1 MGLPKCVTG
10 RPMWCRTEPNEGPH
24 LDPPDLTRWH
34 TLCPHVSLSSHTHT
48 YQHRHHTQKIYSPG
62 GSIHSPLA
70 YTHSRASLAVTSYS
84 SLSRPLP
91 FLVLSLPRPPS
102 PRRPLYPCLSRIR
115 NTHTYLSRPRQMHQL
130 HIHTCYIT
138 YPIDL
143 KSPLFTFISHTTF
156 LLNKVWPKNY
166 FRVSTY
172 IQHYKVIWRSTNAN
186 LHCMVPTM
194 IFIPHCEFVY
204 FYTIYKVSHNKEKRR
219 ASLSPSH
226 TPLYAPFTYAH
237 KTISRSSKSKPP
249 ENSRMFHLSLAIYA
263 MTIIVFEAKA
273 RYIHWTSESTHYGHH
288 LRLVVIIQSRAH
300 RTTLYLLMTWLV
312 DQLNAPRGTSSV
324 ASHYL
329 TTIVPTCRLVSTLH
343 LHSYK
348 IHKIHSYKKQS
359 WWWWCACH
367 PAI

>member
-1 MGLPKCVTG
+1 
-10 RPMWCRTEPNEGPH
+10 
-24 LDPPDLTRWH
+24 
-34 TLCPHVSLSSHTHT
+34 
-48 YQHRHHTQKIYSPG
+48 
-62 GSIHSPLA
+62 
-70 YTHSRASLAVTSYS
+70 
-84 SLSRPLP
+84 
-91 FLVLSLPRPPS
+91 
-102 PRRPLYPCLSRIR
+102 
-115 NTHTYLSRPRQMHQL
+115 MHQL

-226 TPLYAPFTYAH
+226 TPPLRPFHVRTQ
-237 KTISRSSKSKPP
+237 TISRSSESKPLAH
-249 ENSRMFHLSLAIYA
+249 SRMFHLSLAIYTV
-263 MTIIVFEAKA
+263 TIIVFEAKA
-273 RYIHWTSESTHYGHH
+273 RYVHWTSESTHYGHH

-300 RTTLYLLMTWLV
+300 RTTLYLLMT
-312 DQLNAPRGTSSV
+312 
-324 ASHYL
+324 
-329 TTIVPTCRLVSTLH
+329 
-343 LHSYK
+343 
-348 IHKIHSYKKQS
+348 
-359 WWWWCACH
+359 
-367 PAI
+367 

>member
-1 MGLPKCVTG
+1 
-10 RPMWCRTEPNEGPH
+10 
-24 LDPPDLTRWH
+24 
-34 TLCPHVSLSSHTHT
+34 
-48 YQHRHHTQKIYSPG
+48 
-62 GSIHSPLA
+62 
-70 YTHSRASLAVTSYS
+70 
-84 SLSRPLP
+84 
-91 FLVLSLPRPPS
+91 
-102 PRRPLYPCLSRIR
+102 
-115 NTHTYLSRPRQMHQL
+115 MHQL

-156 LLNKVWPKNY
+156 LLKVWSKNY

-172 IQHYKVIWRSTNAN
+172 IQHYKVIWRSTSAN

-226 TPLYAPFTYAH
+226 TPLYAHFTYAR

-249 ENSRMFHLSLAIYA
+249 ENSRVFHLSLAIYA

-273 RYIHWTSESTHYGHH
+273 RYVHWTSKSTHYGHH

-300 RTTLYLLMTWLV
+300 RTTLYLLMT
-312 DQLNAPRGTSSV
+312 
-324 ASHYL
+324 
-329 TTIVPTCRLVSTLH
+329 
-343 LHSYK
+343 
-348 IHKIHSYKKQS
+348 
-359 WWWWCACH
+359 
-367 PAI
+367 

>member
-1 MGLPKCVTG
+1 
-10 RPMWCRTEPNEGPH
+10 
-24 LDPPDLTRWH
+24 
-34 TLCPHVSLSSHTHT
+34 
-48 YQHRHHTQKIYSPG
+48 
-62 GSIHSPLA
+62 
-70 YTHSRASLAVTSYS
+70 
-84 SLSRPLP
+84 
-91 FLVLSLPRPPS
+91 
-102 PRRPLYPCLSRIR
+102 
-115 NTHTYLSRPRQMHQL
+115 MHQL

-143 KSPLFTFISHTTF
+143 KSHLFTFISHTTF

-288 LRLVVIIQSRAH
+288 LCLVVIIQSRAH
-300 RTTLYLLMTWLV
+300 RTTLYLLKTWLV

>member
-1 MGLPKCVTG
+1 MRHGPTNVAQDGTERRASP
-10 RPMWCRTEPNEGPH
+10 RPTGPH
-24 LDPPDLTRWH
+24 GVTPTHINTDT
-34 TLCPHVSLSSHTHT
+34 THT
-48 YQHRHHTQKIYSPG
+48 KKFSWCLYSLPPCIYTLKG
-62 GSIHSPLA
+62 ME
-70 YTHSRASLAVTSYS
+70 SLVVMSYS
-84 SLSRPLP
+84 SLSLDHSHCSCYLSHAPL
-91 FLVLSLPRPPS
+91 
-102 PRRPLYPCLSRIR
+102 RPLYPCLSRIR
-115 NTHTYLSRPRQMHQL
+115 NTHTYLSRPCQMHQL

-172 IQHYKVIWRSTNAN
+172 IQHYNVISRSTNAN

-226 TPLYAPFTYAH
+226 TPPYAPFTYAH

-273 RYIHWTSESTHYGHH
+273 WYVHWTSESTHYGHH

-329 TTIVPTCRLVSTLH
+329 TTIGPTRRHVWEWKQTIKKILDGGSKSWPRAQRTRWPCIGMLSRLF
-343 LHSYK
+343 
-348 IHKIHSYKKQS
+348 
-359 WWWWCACH
+359 
-367 PAI
+367 

>member
-1 MGLPKCVTG
+1 MRHGPTNVAQDGTEWRASA
-10 RPMWCRTEPNEGPH
+10 RPTGPH
-24 LDPPDLTRWH
+24 AVTHPLPPRLIIFSH
-34 TLCPHVSLSSHTHT
+34 PHIPTQT
-48 YQHRHHTQKIYSPG
+48 PHTQKISPG
-62 GSIHSPLA
+62 ASIPPLA
-70 YTHSRASLAVTSYS
+70 YTHSREWNLSSIIFV
-84 SLSRPLP
+84 SLSLDHSH
-91 FLVLSLPRPPS
+91 FSCYLSHA

-219 ASLSPSH
+219 ASLSIAYPPC
-226 TPLYAPFTYAH
+226 TPL
-237 KTISRSSKSKPP
+237 
-249 ENSRMFHLSLAIYA
+249 SRMHTKLSPGPLKVSPQKIHACFI
-263 MTIIVFEAKA
+263 FLS
-273 RYIHWTSESTHYGHH
+273 RYMQWRS
-288 LRLVVIIQSRAH
+288 
-300 RTTLYLLMTWLV
+300 LYLKRKHDTYIGLQNPLITV
-312 DQLNAPRGTSSV
+312 
-324 ASHYL
+324 
-329 TTIVPTCRLVSTLH
+329 TIYV
-343 LHSYK
+343 
-348 IHKIHSYKKQS
+348 
-359 WWWWCACH
+359 
-367 PAI
+367 

>member
-1 MGLPKCVTG
+1 M
-10 RPMWCRTEPNEGPH
+10 
-24 LDPPDLTRWH
+24 
-34 TLCPHVSLSSHTHT
+34 
-48 YQHRHHTQKIYSPG
+48 
-62 GSIHSPLA
+62 
-70 YTHSRASLAVTSYS
+70 TSYS
-84 SLSRPLP
+84 SLSLDHSH
-91 FLVLSLPRPPS
+91 FSCYLSHA

-226 TPLYAPFTYAH
+226 TPLVRPFHVCTQ
-237 KTISRSSKSKPP
+237 
-249 ENSRMFHLSLAIYA
+249 N
-263 MTIIVFEAKA
+263 
-273 RYIHWTSESTHYGHH
+273 
-288 LRLVVIIQSRAH
+288 
-300 RTTLYLLMTWLV
+300 YLQVL
-312 DQLNAPRGTSSV
+312 
-324 ASHYL
+324 
-329 TTIVPTCRLVSTLH
+329 
-343 LHSYK
+343 
-348 IHKIHSYKKQS
+348 
-359 WWWWCACH
+359 
-367 PAI
+367 

>member
-1 MGLPKCVTG
+1 
-10 RPMWCRTEPNEGPH
+10 
-24 LDPPDLTRWH
+24 
-34 TLCPHVSLSSHTHT
+34 
-48 YQHRHHTQKIYSPG
+48 
-62 GSIHSPLA
+62 
-70 YTHSRASLAVTSYS
+70 
-84 SLSRPLP
+84 
-91 FLVLSLPRPPS
+91 
-102 PRRPLYPCLSRIR
+102 
-115 NTHTYLSRPRQMHQL
+115 MHQL

-249 ENSRMFHLSLAIYA
+249 ENSRMFHLSLAIYTV
-263 MTIIVFEAKA
+263 TIIVFGGKHDT
-273 RYIHWTSESTHYGHH
+273 YIGLQNPLITVTIYVLWLLY
-288 LRLVVIIQSRAH
+288 SRGL
-300 RTTLYLLMTWLV
+300 TV
-312 DQLNAPRGTSSV
+312 QLCICSR
-324 ASHYL
+324 HD
-329 TTIVPTCRLVSTLH
+329 
-343 LHSYK
+343 
-348 IHKIHSYKKQS
+348 
-359 WWWWCACH
+359 
-367 PAI
+367 